1 MLSIIGF
8 EGGRQENHVLTFG
21 AACISDGVSFFNGGS
36 RRAPIDEWASLVQLG
51 HVTNLGYGRGP
62 LPGAF
67 TFLPAYVLRTLREDK
82 HPVGFYIDQA
92 IRDDRDRVQLRWKDT
107 LYSYYLFGTLECLN
121 EFTERIKGDMEI
133 NARDFNTALNTLT
146 AGLVKP

>member
-21 AACISDGVSFFNGGS
+21 AACISDGISFWQGGGPRS
-36 RRAPIDEWASLVQLG
+36 PMDEWLSLVKLG
-51 HVTNLGYGRGP
+51 HVTDLGYSKGP
-62 LPGAF
+62 LLGAY
-67 TFLPAYVLRTLREDK
+67 TFLPAYVLRTLRKDK
-82 HPVGFYIDQA
+82 HPVGFYIDHV
-92 IRDDRDRVQLRWKDT
+92 IREERDRVQLRWQDT
-107 LYSYYLFGTLECLN
+107 LFAYYVFGTLECLN
-121 EFTERIKGDMEI
+121 EFTERMKGDMEI